1 MFSERWLSR
10 LATTVTIIIMFIFT
24 VLCCFWKVD
33 FFSWIIILIGGSITI
48 WWTIILIV
56 DAIRIIINFIK
67 TGGI

>member
-1 MFSERWLSR
+1 MFSEGWLSR
-10 LATTVTIIIMFIFT
+10 LATAITIIIMFIFT

-48 WWTIILIV
+48 WWTIILIA

-67 TGGI
+67 TGRI